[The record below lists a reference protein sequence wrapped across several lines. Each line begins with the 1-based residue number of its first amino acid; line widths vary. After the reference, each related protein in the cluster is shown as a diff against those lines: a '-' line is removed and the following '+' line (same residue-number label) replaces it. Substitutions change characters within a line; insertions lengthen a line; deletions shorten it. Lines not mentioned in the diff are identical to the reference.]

1 MKTKITYYR
10 SKCIKNGSCLRFV
23 PNLFSIKDEKL
34 YIQNMQSKESDFFLI
49 EEFDEMTVKKLINA
63 AMSCPVNALM
73 ISNLDSGE
81 ELSSSK
87 IRLDKDYVDIKA
99 KYNDLEEFVMDK
111 KGYFL
116 IRVDI
121 KTQLIEVAFCDKI
134 NQIKLRVFGKT
145 PIDIY
150 QTIIK
155 NNLISRFDH
164 AAYLG
169 RELQKAYIALKKN
182 ISYVQDDELFL

>member
-1 MKTKITYYR
+1 MKIKITYYK

-23 PNLFSIKDEKL
+23 PNLFSIQDEKL
-34 YIQNMQSKESDFFLI
+34 YIQDMQSKEDYFFI
-49 EEFDEMTVKKLINA
+49 IKEFDEMTVKKLINA

-73 ISNLDSGE
+73 IRNLESGE

-87 IRLDKDYVDIKA
+87 IRLDKDYMDIEA
-99 KYNDLEEFVMDK
+99 KYNDLEEFVMDP

-116 IRVDI
+116 IRIDT
-121 KTQLIEVAFCDKI
+121 KTQLIEAAFCDKI
-134 NQIKLRVFGKT
+134 NHIKLRVFGKT

-155 NNLISRFDH
+155 NNLVSRFDH

-169 RELQKAYIALKKN
+169 RELQKAHIALKKN
-182 ISYVQDDELFL
+182 WPYVQDDELIL

>member
-1 MKTKITYYR
+1 MKTKITYNK

-23 PNLFSIKDEKL
+23 PDLFSIKDEKL
-34 YIQNMQSKESDFFLI
+34 HIQDMQANEGHFFLKK
-49 EEFDEMTVKKLINA
+49 EFDEITVKKLINA

-87 IRLDKDYVDIKA
+87 VRLDKDYKDIEA
-99 KYNDLEEFVMDK
+99 KYDDLQEFVMDQ

-116 IRVDI
+116 IRIDT
-121 KTQLIEVAFCDKI
+121 KTQLIEVAYCDKI
-134 NQIKLRVFGKT
+134 NNIKLRVFGKT
-145 PIDIY
+145 PIEIY

-169 RELQKAYIALKKN
+169 REIQKAYIALQNN
-182 ISYVQDDELFL
+182 INYIQDDELKL